1 MDKEM
6 NLIDQMYMQLAQ
18 DRVQWRALVMS
29 EFVVRSD
36 SANTELV
43 NVIFM

>member
-1 MDKEM
+1 
-6 NLIDQMYMQLAQ
+6 
-18 DRVQWRALVMS
+18 LVMS

-43 NVIFM
+43 NVIFMWVSH